1 MTYYDIHPDISHGI
15 KGAARIKT
23 QKFLSIVFLCILLIL
38 RVSAASGSTIVYV
51 TNTGEKYHSYG
62 CQYLRKS
69 CISISLGSAV
79 ASGYT
84 RCSRCNPPVL
94 DSTNGTGN
102 QYVDSGYSGSQKSES
117 NIFDDARDR
126 VNSGTTV
133 ADIMQSEEYQRLLSM
148 YNNDKEQIKSLENDI
163 EKYIEQIAGLE
174 EERDTSLNEAK
185 RLKRNGIYAVLVF
198 STIGI
203 FVGYLFGISGRSK
216 AVNTLNENLSN
227 TNELNKALLN
237 KDQAQHEPRNSSR
250 FSE

>member
-1 MTYYDIHPDISHGI
+1 M
-15 KGAARIKT
+15 KNRIKQT
-23 QKFLSIVFLCILLIL
+23 ITVFFVFILLLIQA
-38 RVSAASGSTIVYV
+38 SAASGDTIVYV
-51 TNTGEKYHSYG
+51 TKTGEKYHSYG

-69 CISISLGSAV
+69 CISISLSSAV
-79 ASGYT
+79 SSGYN

-94 DSTNGTGN
+94 DSTNSTGN
-102 QYVDSGYSGSQKSES
+102 RYVDSVYSGSQKSES
-117 NIFDDARDR
+117 SIFDDARDR

-133 ADIMQSEEYQRLLSM
+133 ADIMQSEEYKRLLSM

-174 EERDTSLNEAK
+174 EERDTSLDEAK

-203 FVGYLFGISGRSK
+203 FVGYLFGILGRSK